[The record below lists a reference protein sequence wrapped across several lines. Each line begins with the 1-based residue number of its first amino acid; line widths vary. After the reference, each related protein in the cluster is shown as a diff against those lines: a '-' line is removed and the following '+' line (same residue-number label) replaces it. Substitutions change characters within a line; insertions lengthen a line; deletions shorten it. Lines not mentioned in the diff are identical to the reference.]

1 MEEPVTE
8 YVSFRRFTVG
18 DAAAC
23 VVASKHI
30 KMANRSEI
38 TAAGSTRR
46 AVSRQAAWREG
57 ETGPAKGANGGR
69 NHGVGRWC
77 AVLDLN
83 Q

>member
-46 AVSRQAAWREG
+46 AVSRQAAWRG
-57 ETGPAKGANGGR
+57 RGPG
-69 NHGVGRWC
+69 
-77 AVLDLN
+77 